1 MQNLRTLPQ
10 IDKILNH
17 KPFKDYNKGILARI
31 SRELLNSIRSN
42 LKDEEINEEKIY
54 AQINK
59 NYKAFEKKALKPLI
73 NATGIVMHTNLGRSV
88 IDEKSWQRA
97 KQIACSYSNLEYD
110 LESGSRGNRYDYTGY
125 LLSTLFGCED
135 ALVVNNNASA
145 VFLVLNTF
153 GKGGRCVLSRGEL
166 VEIGGGF
173 RVPEV
178 MKESGAIL
186 AEVGTTNKTRLSDY
200 ENALDEN
207 TKMLVKV
214 HRSNFDIVGF
224 KQDTSLEDIASLAK
238 ERGIISYYDLGGGAV
253 SHLACFNSEPAPQKL
268 VKTGVDLLS
277 FSGDKLFGS
286 VQAGII
292 LGRKDLIVKLR
303 SNQLLRML
311 RVDKVTLAI
320 LCQSTLA
327 YLKNE
332 SELIATPRLINR
344 DLDELEKLANTLLDN
359 LNEQSKSKV
368 KILHSQTFVGGG
380 SLPNRHIPT
389 IAIAL
394 SGDARILEKKFRSKN
409 IIGRIE
415 NESFLLDLRAVLDTD
430 IDALKS
436 ALAQILAQRQ
446 DLTCDK

>member
-153 GKGGRCVLSRGEL
+153 GKGGRCVISRGEL

-224 KQDTSLEDIASLAK
+224 KQDTSLEEVASLAK

-253 SHLACFNSEPAPQKL
+253 PNLACCDSEPVPQKL
-268 VKTGVDLLS
+268 IKTGVDLLS

-292 LGRKDLIVKLR
+292 LGKKELIAKLR
-303 SNQLLRML
+303 KNQLLRML
-311 RVDKVTLAI
+311 RSDKITLA
-320 LCQSTLA
+320 LLASTVLS
-327 YLKNE
+327 YLDKDYNSVPTVFLLSRST
-332 SELIATPRLINR
+332 SELKSVAKRINNSCKNIASIIDT
-344 DLDELEKLANTLLDN
+344 ATFGGGGTLPN
-359 LNEQSKSKV
+359 V
-368 KILHSQTFVGGG
+368 KIQSV
-380 SLPNRHIPT
+380 
-389 IAIAL
+389 AL
-394 SGDARILEKKFRSKN
+394 AFKAKKGQKIENLERDFRQKGV
-409 IIGRIE
+409 IGRIE
-415 NESFLLDLRAVLDTD
+415 NECFLLDLRSVLPSDE
-430 IDALKS
+430 S
-436 ALAQILAQRQ
+436 ALITAINSIFGGQ
-446 DLTCDK
+446 DE

>member
-110 LESGSRGNRYDYTGY
+110 LESGSRGNRYEYTGY

-153 GKGGRCVLSRGEL
+153 GKGGRCVISRGEL

-173 RVPEV
+173 RMPEV

-224 KQDTSLEDIASLAK
+224 KQDTSLEEVASLAK

-253 SHLACFNSEPAPQKL
+253 SHLACCDSEPVLQKL

-292 LGRKDLIVKLR
+292 LGKKELIAKLR
-303 SNQLLRML
+303 KNQLLRML
-311 RVDKVTLAI
+311 RSDKITLA
-320 LCQSTLA
+320 LLASTVLS
-327 YLKNE
+327 YLDKDYNSVPTVFLLSRST
-332 SELIATPRLINR
+332 SELKSVAKRINNSCKNIASIIDT
-344 DLDELEKLANTLLDN
+344 ATFGGGGTLPN
-359 LNEQSKSKV
+359 V
-368 KILHSQTFVGGG
+368 KIQSV
-380 SLPNRHIPT
+380 
-389 IAIAL
+389 AL
-394 SGDARILEKKFRSKN
+394 AFKAKKGQKIENLERDFRQKGV
-409 IIGRIE
+409 IGRIE
-415 NESFLLDLRAVLDTD
+415 NQCFLLDLRSVLPSDE
-430 IDALKS
+430 S
-436 ALAQILAQRQ
+436 ALITAINSIFGGQ
-446 DLTCDK
+446 DE

>member
-224 KQDTSLEDIASLAK
+224 KQDTSLEEVASLAK
-238 ERGIISYYDLGGGAV
+238 ERGIISYYDLGGGAA
-253 SHLACFNSEPAPQKL
+253 SSLACFNSEPAPQKL

-292 LGRKDLIVKLR
+292 LGKKELIAKLR
-303 SNQLLRML
+303 KNQLLRML
-311 RVDKVTLAI
+311 RSDKITLA
-320 LCQSTLA
+320 LLASTVLS
-327 YLKNE
+327 YLDKDYNSVPTVFLLSRST
-332 SELIATPRLINR
+332 SELKSVAKRINNSCKNIASIIDT
-344 DLDELEKLANTLLDN
+344 ATFGGGGTLPN
-359 LNEQSKSKV
+359 V
-368 KILHSQTFVGGG
+368 KIQSV
-380 SLPNRHIPT
+380 
-389 IAIAL
+389 AL
-394 SGDARILEKKFRSKN
+394 AFKAKKGQKIENLEREFRQKGV
-409 IIGRIE
+409 IGRIE
-415 NESFLLDLRAVLDTD
+415 NECFLLDLRSVLPSDE
-430 IDALKS
+430 S
-436 ALAQILAQRQ
+436 ALITAINSIFGGQ
-446 DLTCDK
+446 DE

>member
-153 GKGGRCVLSRGEL
+153 GKGGRCVISRGEL

-224 KQDTSLEDIASLAK
+224 KQDTSLEEVASLAK
-238 ERGIISYYDLGGGAV
+238 ERGIISYYDLGGGAA
-253 SHLACFNSEPAPQKL
+253 SSLACFNSEPAPQKL
-268 VKTGVDLLS
+268 IKTGVDLLS

-292 LGRKDLIVKLR
+292 LGKKELIAKLR
-303 SNQLLRML
+303 KNQLLRML
-311 RVDKVTLAI
+311 RSDKITLA
-320 LCQSTLA
+320 LLASTVLS
-327 YLKNE
+327 YLDKDYNSVPTVFLLSRST
-332 SELIATPRLINR
+332 SELKSVAKRINNSCKNIASIIDT
-344 DLDELEKLANTLLDN
+344 ATFGGGGTLPN
-359 LNEQSKSKV
+359 V
-368 KILHSQTFVGGG
+368 KIQSV
-380 SLPNRHIPT
+380 
-389 IAIAL
+389 AL
-394 SGDARILEKKFRSKN
+394 AFRAKKGQKIENLERDFRQKGV
-409 IIGRIE
+409 IGRIE
-415 NESFLLDLRAVLDTD
+415 NQCFLLDLRSVLPSDE
-430 IDALKS
+430 S
-436 ALAQILAQRQ
+436 ALITAINSIFGGQ
-446 DLTCDK
+446 DE

>member
-224 KQDTSLEDIASLAK
+224 KQDTSLEEVASLAK
-238 ERGIISYYDLGGGAV
+238 ERGIISYYDLGGGAA
-253 SHLACFNSEPAPQKL
+253 SSLACFNSEPAPQKL
-268 VKTGVDLLS
+268 IKTGVDLLS

-292 LGRKDLIVKLR
+292 LGKKELIAKLR
-303 SNQLLRML
+303 KNQLLRML
-311 RVDKVTLAI
+311 RSDKITLA
-320 LCQSTLA
+320 LLASTVLS
-327 YLKNE
+327 YLDKDYNSVPTVFLLSRST
-332 SELIATPRLINR
+332 SELKSVAKRINNSCKNIASIIDT
-344 DLDELEKLANTLLDN
+344 ATFGGGGTLPN
-359 LNEQSKSKV
+359 V
-368 KILHSQTFVGGG
+368 KIQSV
-380 SLPNRHIPT
+380 
-389 IAIAL
+389 AL
-394 SGDARILEKKFRSKN
+394 AFKAKKGQKIENLERDFRQKGV
-409 IIGRIE
+409 IGRIE
-415 NESFLLDLRAVLDTD
+415 NECFLLDLRSVLPSDE
-430 IDALKS
+430 S
-436 ALAQILAQRQ
+436 ALITAINSIFGGQ
-446 DLTCDK
+446 DE

>member
-153 GKGGRCVLSRGEL
+153 GKGGRCVISRGEL

-173 RVPEV
+173 RMPEV

-224 KQDTSLEDIASLAK
+224 KQDTSLEEVASLAK
-238 ERGIISYYDLGGGAV
+238 ERGIISYYDLGGGAA
-253 SHLACFNSEPAPQKL
+253 SSLACFNSEPVPQKL
-268 VKTGVDLLS
+268 IKTGVDLLS

-292 LGRKDLIVKLR
+292 LGKKELIAKLR
-303 SNQLLRML
+303 KNQLLRML
-311 RVDKVTLAI
+311 RSDKITLA
-320 LCQSTLA
+320 LLASTVLS
-327 YLKNE
+327 YLDKDYNSVPTVFLLSRST
-332 SELIATPRLINR
+332 SELKSVAKRINNSCKNIASIIDT
-344 DLDELEKLANTLLDN
+344 ATFGGGGTLPN
-359 LNEQSKSKV
+359 V
-368 KILHSQTFVGGG
+368 KIQSV
-380 SLPNRHIPT
+380 
-389 IAIAL
+389 AL
-394 SGDARILEKKFRSKN
+394 AFKAKKGQKIENLERDFRQKGV
-409 IIGRIE
+409 IGRIE
-415 NESFLLDLRAVLDTD
+415 NQCFLLDLRSVLPSDE
-430 IDALKS
+430 S
-436 ALAQILAQRQ
+436 ALITAINSIFGGQ
-446 DLTCDK
+446 DE

>member
-10 IDKILNH
+10 INKILNH

-110 LESGSRGNRYDYTGY
+110 LESGSRGNRYEFAGY

-153 GKGGRCVLSRGEL
+153 GKGGRCVISRGEL

-173 RVPEV
+173 RMPEV

-224 KQDTSLEDIASLAK
+224 KQDTSLEEVASLAK

-253 SHLACFNSEPAPQKL
+253 SHLACFNSEPVPQKL
-268 VKTGVDLLS
+268 IKTGVDLLS

-292 LGRKDLIVKLR
+292 LGKKELIAKLR
-303 SNQLLRML
+303 KNQLLRML
-311 RVDKVTLAI
+311 RSDKITLA
-320 LCQSTLA
+320 LLASTVLS
-327 YLKNE
+327 YLDKDYNSVPTIFLLSRST
-332 SELIATPRLINR
+332 SELKSVAKRINNSCKNIASIIDT
-344 DLDELEKLANTLLDN
+344 ATFGGGGTLPN
-359 LNEQSKSKV
+359 V
-368 KILHSQTFVGGG
+368 KIQSV
-380 SLPNRHIPT
+380 
-389 IAIAL
+389 AL
-394 SGDARILEKKFRSKN
+394 AFKAKKGQKIENLERDFRQKGV
-409 IIGRIE
+409 IGRIE
-415 NESFLLDLRAVLDTD
+415 NQCFLLDLRSVLPSDE
-430 IDALKS
+430 S
-436 ALAQILAQRQ
+436 ALITAINSIFGGQ
-446 DLTCDK
+446 DE

>member
-42 LKDEEINEEKIY
+42 LKDEETNEEKIY

-73 NATGIVMHTNLGRSV
+73 NATGIVIHTNLGRSV

-153 GKGGRCVLSRGEL
+153 GKGGRCVISRGEL

-224 KQDTSLEDIASLAK
+224 KQDTSLEEVASLAK
-238 ERGIISYYDLGGGAV
+238 ERGIISYYDLGGGAA
-253 SHLACFNSEPAPQKL
+253 SSLACFNSEPAPQKL
-268 VKTGVDLLS
+268 IKTGVDLLS

-292 LGRKDLIVKLR
+292 LGKKELIAKLR
-303 SNQLLRML
+303 KNQLLRML
-311 RVDKVTLAI
+311 RSDKITLA
-320 LCQSTLA
+320 LLASTVLS
-327 YLKNE
+327 YLDKDYNSVPTVFLLSRSTGELKSVAKRINNSCKN
-332 SELIATPRLINR
+332 IASIIDT
-344 DLDELEKLANTLLDN
+344 ATFGGGGTLPN
-359 LNEQSKSKV
+359 V
-368 KILHSQTFVGGG
+368 KIQSV
-380 SLPNRHIPT
+380 
-389 IAIAL
+389 AL
-394 SGDARILEKKFRSKN
+394 AFKAQKGQKIENLERDFRQKGV
-409 IIGRIE
+409 IGRIE
-415 NESFLLDLRAVLDTD
+415 NQCFLLDLRSVLPSDE
-430 IDALKS
+430 S
-436 ALAQILAQRQ
+436 ALITAINSIFGGQ
-446 DLTCDK
+446 DE

>member
-10 IDKILNH
+10 INKILNH

-42 LKDEEINEEKIY
+42 SKDEEINEEKIY

-224 KQDTSLEDIASLAK
+224 KQDTSLEEIAKLAK

-253 SHLACFNSEPAPQKL
+253 SHLACCDSEPVIQKL

-292 LGRKDLIVKLR
+292 LGKKELIAKLR
-303 SNQLLRML
+303 KNQLLRML
-311 RVDKVTLAI
+311 RSDKITLA
-320 LCQSTLA
+320 LLASTVLS
-327 YLKNE
+327 YLDKDYNSVPTIFLLSRST
-332 SELIATPRLINR
+332 SELKSVAKRINNSCKNIASIIDT
-344 DLDELEKLANTLLDN
+344 ATFGGGGTLPN
-359 LNEQSKSKV
+359 V
-368 KILHSQTFVGGG
+368 KIQS
-380 SLPNRHIPT
+380 
-389 IAIAL
+389 IAL
-394 SGDARILEKKFRSKN
+394 AFKAKKGQKIENLEREFRQKGV
-409 IIGRIE
+409 IGRIE
-415 NESFLLDLRAVLDTD
+415 NQCFLLDLRSVLPSDE
-430 IDALKS
+430 S
-436 ALAQILAQRQ
+436 ALITAINSIFGGQ
-446 DLTCDK
+446 DE

>member
-153 GKGGRCVLSRGEL
+153 GKGGRCVISRGEL

-224 KQDTSLEDIASLAK
+224 KQDTSLEEVASLAK
-238 ERGIISYYDLGGGAV
+238 ERGIISYYDLGGGAA
-253 SHLACFNSEPAPQKL
+253 SSLACFNSEPTPQKL
-268 VKTGVDLLS
+268 IKTGVDLLS

-292 LGRKDLIVKLR
+292 LGKKELIAKLR
-303 SNQLLRML
+303 KNQLLRML
-311 RVDKVTLAI
+311 RSDKITLA
-320 LCQSTLA
+320 LLASTVLS
-327 YLKNE
+327 YLDKDYNSVPTVFLLSRST
-332 SELIATPRLINR
+332 SELKSVAKRINNSCKNIASIIDT
-344 DLDELEKLANTLLDN
+344 ATFGGGGTLPN
-359 LNEQSKSKV
+359 V
-368 KILHSQTFVGGG
+368 KIQSV
-380 SLPNRHIPT
+380 
-389 IAIAL
+389 AL
-394 SGDARILEKKFRSKN
+394 AFRAQKGQKIENLERDFRQKGV
-409 IIGRIE
+409 IGRIE
-415 NESFLLDLRAVLDTD
+415 NECFLLDLRSVLPSDE
-430 IDALKS
+430 S
-436 ALAQILAQRQ
+436 ALITAINSIFGGQ
-446 DLTCDK
+446 DE

>member
-224 KQDTSLEDIASLAK
+224 KQDTSLEEVASLAK

-253 SHLACFNSEPAPQKL
+253 PNLACCDSEPVIQKL
-268 VKTGVDLLS
+268 VKTGVNLLS

-292 LGRKDLIVKLR
+292 LGKKELIAKLR
-303 SNQLLRML
+303 KNQLLRML
-311 RVDKVTLAI
+311 RSDKITLA
-320 LCQSTLA
+320 LLASTALS
-327 YLKNE
+327 YLDKDYNSVPTIFLLSRST
-332 SELIATPRLINR
+332 SELKSVAKRINNSCKNIASIIDT
-344 DLDELEKLANTLLDN
+344 ATFGGGGTLPN
-359 LNEQSKSKV
+359 V
-368 KILHSQTFVGGG
+368 KIQSV
-380 SLPNRHIPT
+380 
-389 IAIAL
+389 AL
-394 SGDARILEKKFRSKN
+394 AFRAKKGQKIENLERDFRQKGV
-409 IIGRIE
+409 IGRIE
-415 NESFLLDLRAVLDTD
+415 NQCFLLDLRSVLPSDE
-430 IDALKS
+430 S
-436 ALAQILAQRQ
+436 ALITAINSIFGGQ
-446 DLTCDK
+446 DE

>member
-1 MQNLRTLPQ
+1 MQDLRTLPQ

-42 LKDEEINEEKIY
+42 SKYEEINEEKIY

-224 KQDTSLEDIASLAK
+224 KQDTSLEEVASLAK
-238 ERGIISYYDLGGGAV
+238 ERGIISYYDLGGGAA
-253 SHLACFNSEPAPQKL
+253 SSLACFNSEPVPQKL
-268 VKTGVDLLS
+268 IKTGVDLLS

-292 LGRKDLIVKLR
+292 LGKKELIAKLR
-303 SNQLLRML
+303 KNQLLRML
-311 RVDKVTLAI
+311 RSDKITLA
-320 LCQSTLA
+320 LLASTVLS
-327 YLKNE
+327 YLDKDYNSVPTVFLLSRSTGELKSVAKRINNSCKN
-332 SELIATPRLINR
+332 IASIIDT
-344 DLDELEKLANTLLDN
+344 ATFGGGGTLPN
-359 LNEQSKSKV
+359 V
-368 KILHSQTFVGGG
+368 KIQSV
-380 SLPNRHIPT
+380 
-389 IAIAL
+389 AL
-394 SGDARILEKKFRSKN
+394 AFKAKKGQKIENLERDFRQKGV
-409 IIGRIE
+409 IGRIE
-415 NESFLLDLRAVLDTD
+415 NQCFLLDLRSVLPSDE
-430 IDALKS
+430 S
-436 ALAQILAQRQ
+436 ALVAAINSIFGGQ
-446 DLTCDK
+446 DE

>member
-73 NATGIVMHTNLGRSV
+73 NATGIVIHTNLGRSV

-110 LESGSRGNRYDYTGY
+110 LESGSRGNRYEYTGY

-224 KQDTSLEDIASLAK
+224 KQDTSLEEVASLAK
-238 ERGIISYYDLGGGAV
+238 ERGIISYYDLGGGAA
-253 SHLACFNSEPAPQKL
+253 SSLACFNSEPAPQKL
-268 VKTGVDLLS
+268 IKTGVDLLS

-292 LGRKDLIVKLR
+292 LGKKELIAKLR
-303 SNQLLRML
+303 KNQLLRML
-311 RVDKVTLAI
+311 RSDKITLA
-320 LCQSTLA
+320 LLASTALS
-327 YLKNE
+327 YLDKDYNSVPTIFLLSRST
-332 SELIATPRLINR
+332 SELKSVAKRINNSCKNIASIIDT
-344 DLDELEKLANTLLDN
+344 ATFGGGGTLPN
-359 LNEQSKSKV
+359 V
-368 KILHSQTFVGGG
+368 KIQSV
-380 SLPNRHIPT
+380 
-389 IAIAL
+389 AL
-394 SGDARILEKKFRSKN
+394 AFRAKKGQKIENLEREFRQKGV
-409 IIGRIE
+409 IGRIE
-415 NESFLLDLRAVLDTD
+415 NECFLLDLRSVLPSDE
-430 IDALKS
+430 S
-436 ALAQILAQRQ
+436 ALITAINSIFGGQ
-446 DLTCDK
+446 DE

>member
-31 SRELLNSIRSN
+31 SRELLNSIRSQ
-42 LKDEEINEEKIY
+42 DEEINEEKIY

-110 LESGSRGNRYDYTGY
+110 LESGSRGNRYEFAGY

-153 GKGGRCVLSRGEL
+153 GKGGRCVISRGEL

-224 KQDTSLEDIASLAK
+224 KQDTSLEEVASLAK

-253 SHLACFNSEPAPQKL
+253 SHLACCDSEPVPQKL
-268 VKTGVDLLS
+268 IKTGVDLLS

-292 LGRKDLIVKLR
+292 LGKKELIAKLR
-303 SNQLLRML
+303 KNQLLRML
-311 RVDKVTLAI
+311 RSDKITLA
-320 LCQSTLA
+320 LLASTVLS
-327 YLKNE
+327 YLDKDYNSVPTVFLLSRST
-332 SELIATPRLINR
+332 SELKSVAKRINNSCKNIASIIDT
-344 DLDELEKLANTLLDN
+344 ATFGGGGTLPN
-359 LNEQSKSKV
+359 V
-368 KILHSQTFVGGG
+368 KIQSV
-380 SLPNRHIPT
+380 
-389 IAIAL
+389 AL
-394 SGDARILEKKFRSKN
+394 AFRAKKGQKIENLERDFRQKGV
-409 IIGRIE
+409 IGRIE
-415 NESFLLDLRAVLDTD
+415 NQCFLLDLRSVLPSDE
-430 IDALKS
+430 S
-436 ALAQILAQRQ
+436 ALITAINSIFGGQ
-446 DLTCDK
+446 DE

>member
-42 LKDEEINEEKIY
+42 SKDEEINEEKIY

-153 GKGGRCVLSRGEL
+153 GKGGRCVISRGEL

-224 KQDTSLEDIASLAK
+224 KQDTSLEEIAKLAK
-238 ERGIISYYDLGGGAV
+238 ERGIISYYDLGGGAA
-253 SHLACFNSEPAPQKL
+253 SSLACFNSEPVPQKL

-292 LGRKDLIVKLR
+292 LGKKELIAKLR
-303 SNQLLRML
+303 KNQLLRML
-311 RVDKVTLAI
+311 RSDKITLA
-320 LCQSTLA
+320 LLASTVLS
-327 YLKNE
+327 YLDKDYNSVPTVFLLSRST
-332 SELIATPRLINR
+332 SELKSVAKRINNSCKNIASIIDT
-344 DLDELEKLANTLLDN
+344 ATFGGGGTLPN
-359 LNEQSKSKV
+359 V
-368 KILHSQTFVGGG
+368 KIQSV
-380 SLPNRHIPT
+380 
-389 IAIAL
+389 AL
-394 SGDARILEKKFRSKN
+394 AFKAKKGQKIENLERDFRQKGV
-409 IIGRIE
+409 IGRIE
-415 NESFLLDLRAVLDTD
+415 NQCFLLDLRSVLPSDE
-430 IDALKS
+430 S
-436 ALAQILAQRQ
+436 ALITAINSIFGGQ
-446 DLTCDK
+446 DE

>member
-153 GKGGRCVLSRGEL
+153 GKGGRCVISRGEL

-224 KQDTSLEDIASLAK
+224 KQDTSLEEVASLAK
-238 ERGIISYYDLGGGAV
+238 ERGIISYYDLGGGAA
-253 SHLACFNSEPAPQKL
+253 SSLACFNSEPVPQKL
-268 VKTGVDLLS
+268 IKTGVDLLS

-292 LGRKDLIVKLR
+292 LGKKELIAKLR
-303 SNQLLRML
+303 KNQLLRML
-311 RVDKVTLAI
+311 RSDKITLA
-320 LCQSTLA
+320 LLASTVLS
-327 YLKNE
+327 YLDKDYNSVPTVFLLSRST
-332 SELIATPRLINR
+332 SELKSVAKRINNSCKNIASIIDT
-344 DLDELEKLANTLLDN
+344 ATFGGGGTLPN
-359 LNEQSKSKV
+359 V
-368 KILHSQTFVGGG
+368 KIQSV
-380 SLPNRHIPT
+380 
-389 IAIAL
+389 AL
-394 SGDARILEKKFRSKN
+394 AFKAKKGQKIENLERDFRQKGV
-409 IIGRIE
+409 IGRIE
-415 NESFLLDLRAVLDTD
+415 NQCFLLDLRSVLPSDE
-430 IDALKS
+430 S
-436 ALAQILAQRQ
+436 ALITAINSIFGGQ
-446 DLTCDK
+446 DE

>member
-224 KQDTSLEDIASLAK
+224 KQDTSLEEVASLAK
-238 ERGIISYYDLGGGAV
+238 ERGIISYYDLGGGAA
-253 SHLACFNSEPAPQKL
+253 SSLACFNSEPAPQKL
-268 VKTGVDLLS
+268 IKTGVDLLS

-292 LGRKDLIVKLR
+292 LGKKELIAKLR
-303 SNQLLRML
+303 KNQLLRML
-311 RVDKVTLAI
+311 RSDKITLA
-320 LCQSTLA
+320 LLASTALS
-327 YLKNE
+327 YLDKDYNSVPTVFLLSRST
-332 SELIATPRLINR
+332 SELKSVAKRINNSCKNIASIIDT
-344 DLDELEKLANTLLDN
+344 ATFGGGGTLPN
-359 LNEQSKSKV
+359 V
-368 KILHSQTFVGGG
+368 KIQSV
-380 SLPNRHIPT
+380 
-389 IAIAL
+389 AL
-394 SGDARILEKKFRSKN
+394 AFKAKKGQKIENLERDFRQKGV
-409 IIGRIE
+409 IGRIE
-415 NESFLLDLRAVLDTD
+415 NQCFLLDLRSVLPSDE
-430 IDALKS
+430 S
-436 ALAQILAQRQ
+436 ALITAINSIFGGQ
-446 DLTCDK
+446 DE

>member
-10 IDKILNH
+10 INKILNH

-31 SRELLNSIRSN
+31 SRELLNSIRSQ
-42 LKDEEINEEKIY
+42 DEEINEEKIY

-153 GKGGRCVLSRGEL
+153 GKGGRCVISRGEL

-224 KQDTSLEDIASLAK
+224 KQDTSLEEVASLAK

-253 SHLACFNSEPAPQKL
+253 PNLACCDSEPAPQKL

-292 LGRKDLIVKLR
+292 LGKKELIAKLR
-303 SNQLLRML
+303 KNQLLRML
-311 RVDKVTLAI
+311 RSDKITLA
-320 LCQSTLA
+320 LLASTVLS
-327 YLKNE
+327 YLDKDYNSVPTVFLLSRST
-332 SELIATPRLINR
+332 SELKSVAKRINNSCKNIASIIDT
-344 DLDELEKLANTLLDN
+344 ATFGGGGTLPN
-359 LNEQSKSKV
+359 V
-368 KILHSQTFVGGG
+368 KIQSV
-380 SLPNRHIPT
+380 
-389 IAIAL
+389 AL
-394 SGDARILEKKFRSKN
+394 AFKAKKGQKIENLERDFRQKGV
-409 IIGRIE
+409 IGRIE
-415 NESFLLDLRAVLDTD
+415 NQCFLLDLRSVLPSDE
-430 IDALKS
+430 S
-436 ALAQILAQRQ
+436 ALITAINSIFGGQ
-446 DLTCDK
+446 DE

>member
-110 LESGSRGNRYDYTGY
+110 LESGSRGNRYEYTGY

-153 GKGGRCVLSRGEL
+153 GKGGRCVISRGEL

-173 RVPEV
+173 RMPEV

-224 KQDTSLEDIASLAK
+224 KQDTSLEEVASLAK

-253 SHLACFNSEPAPQKL
+253 SHLACFNSEPVPQKL
-268 VKTGVDLLS
+268 IKTGVDLLS

-292 LGRKDLIVKLR
+292 LGKKELIAKLR
-303 SNQLLRML
+303 KNQLLRML
-311 RVDKVTLAI
+311 RSDKITLA
-320 LCQSTLA
+320 LLASTVLL
-327 YLKNE
+327 YLDKDYNSVPTVFLLSRST
-332 SELIATPRLINR
+332 SELKSVAKRINNSCKNIASIIDT
-344 DLDELEKLANTLLDN
+344 ATFGGGGTLPN
-359 LNEQSKSKV
+359 V
-368 KILHSQTFVGGG
+368 KIQSV
-380 SLPNRHIPT
+380 
-389 IAIAL
+389 AL
-394 SGDARILEKKFRSKN
+394 AFRAQKGQKIENLERDFRQKGV
-409 IIGRIE
+409 IGRIE
-415 NESFLLDLRAVLDTD
+415 NQCFFFFFRSVLPSDE
-430 IDALKS
+430 S
-436 ALAQILAQRQ
+436 ALITAIKSIFGGQ
-446 DLTCDK
+446 DE

>member
-10 IDKILNH
+10 INKILNH

-224 KQDTSLEDIASLAK
+224 KQDTSLEEVASLAK

-253 SHLACFNSEPAPQKL
+253 PNLACCNSEPAPQKL
-268 VKTGVDLLS
+268 IKTGVDLLS

-292 LGRKDLIVKLR
+292 LGKKELIAKLR
-303 SNQLLRML
+303 KNQLLRML
-311 RVDKVTLAI
+311 RSDKITLA
-320 LCQSTLA
+320 LLASTVLS
-327 YLKNE
+327 YLDKDYNSVPTVFLLSRST
-332 SELIATPRLINR
+332 SELKSVAKRINNSCKNIASIIDT
-344 DLDELEKLANTLLDN
+344 ATFGGGGTLPN
-359 LNEQSKSKV
+359 V
-368 KILHSQTFVGGG
+368 KIQSV
-380 SLPNRHIPT
+380 
-389 IAIAL
+389 AL
-394 SGDARILEKKFRSKN
+394 AFRAKKGQKIENLERDFRQKGV
-409 IIGRIE
+409 IGRIE
-415 NESFLLDLRAVLDTD
+415 NQCFLLDLRSVLPSDE
-430 IDALKS
+430 S
-436 ALAQILAQRQ
+436 ALITAINSIFGGQ
-446 DLTCDK
+446 DE

>member
-224 KQDTSLEDIASLAK
+224 KQDTSLEEVASLAK

-253 SHLACFNSEPAPQKL
+253 SHLACCDSEPVPQKL

-292 LGRKDLIVKLR
+292 LGKKELIAKLR
-303 SNQLLRML
+303 KNQLLRML
-311 RVDKVTLAI
+311 RSDKITLA
-320 LCQSTLA
+320 LLASTVLS
-327 YLKNE
+327 YLDKDYNSVPTVFLLSRST
-332 SELIATPRLINR
+332 SELKSVAKRINNSCKNIASIIDT
-344 DLDELEKLANTLLDN
+344 ATFGGGGTLPN
-359 LNEQSKSKV
+359 V
-368 KILHSQTFVGGG
+368 KIQSV
-380 SLPNRHIPT
+380 
-389 IAIAL
+389 AL
-394 SGDARILEKKFRSKN
+394 AFKAKKGQKIENLERDFRQKGV
-409 IIGRIE
+409 IGRIE
-415 NESFLLDLRAVLDTD
+415 NECFLLDLRSVLPSDE
-430 IDALKS
+430 S
-436 ALAQILAQRQ
+436 ALITAINSIFGGQ
-446 DLTCDK
+446 DE

>member
-10 IDKILNH
+10 INKILNH

-31 SRELLNSIRSN
+31 SRELLNSIRSQ
-42 LKDEEINEEKIY
+42 DEEINEEKIY

-110 LESGSRGNRYDYTGY
+110 LESGSRGNRYEFAGY

-153 GKGGRCVLSRGEL
+153 GKGGRCVISRGEL

-173 RVPEV
+173 RMPEV

-224 KQDTSLEDIASLAK
+224 KQDTSLEEVASLAK

-253 SHLACFNSEPAPQKL
+253 SHLACCDSEPVPQKL
-268 VKTGVDLLS
+268 IKTGVDLLS

-286 VQAGII
+286 AQAGII
-292 LGRKDLIVKLR
+292 LGKKELIAKLR
-303 SNQLLRML
+303 KNQLLRML
-311 RVDKVTLAI
+311 RSDKITLA
-320 LCQSTLA
+320 LLASTALS
-327 YLKNE
+327 YLDKDYNSVPTIFLLSRST
-332 SELIATPRLINR
+332 SELKSVAKRINNSCKNIASIIDT
-344 DLDELEKLANTLLDN
+344 ATFGGGGTLPN
-359 LNEQSKSKV
+359 V
-368 KILHSQTFVGGG
+368 KIQSV
-380 SLPNRHIPT
+380 
-389 IAIAL
+389 AL
-394 SGDARILEKKFRSKN
+394 AFRAKKGQKIENLERDFRQKGV
-409 IIGRIE
+409 IGRIE
-415 NESFLLDLRAVLDTD
+415 NQCFLLDLRSVLPSDE
-430 IDALKS
+430 S
-436 ALAQILAQRQ
+436 ALITAINSIFGGQ
-446 DLTCDK
+446 DE

>member
-224 KQDTSLEDIASLAK
+224 KQDTSLEEVASLAK

-268 VKTGVDLLS
+268 IKTGVDLLS

-292 LGRKDLIVKLR
+292 LGKKELIVKLR
-303 SNQLLRML
+303 KNQLLRML
-311 RVDKVTLAI
+311 RSDKITLA
-320 LCQSTLA
+320 LLASTVLS
-327 YLKNE
+327 YLDKDYNSVPTVFLLSRST
-332 SELIATPRLINR
+332 SELKSVAKRINNSCKNIASIIDT
-344 DLDELEKLANTLLDN
+344 ATFGGGGTLPN
-359 LNEQSKSKV
+359 V
-368 KILHSQTFVGGG
+368 KIQSV
-380 SLPNRHIPT
+380 
-389 IAIAL
+389 AL
-394 SGDARILEKKFRSKN
+394 AFKAKKGQKIENLERDFRQKGV
-409 IIGRIE
+409 IGRIE
-415 NESFLLDLRAVLDTD
+415 NQCFLLDLRSVLPSDE
-430 IDALKS
+430 S
-436 ALAQILAQRQ
+436 ALITAINSIFGGQ
-446 DLTCDK
+446 DE

>member
-31 SRELLNSIRSN
+31 SRELLNSIRSQ
-42 LKDEEINEEKIY
+42 DEEINEEKIY

-224 KQDTSLEDIASLAK
+224 KQDTSLEEVASLAK

-253 SHLACFNSEPAPQKL
+253 SHLACFNSEPVPQKL
-268 VKTGVDLLS
+268 IKTGVDLLS

-292 LGRKDLIVKLR
+292 LGKKELIAKLR
-303 SNQLLRML
+303 KNQLLRML
-311 RVDKVTLAI
+311 RSDKITLA
-320 LCQSTLA
+320 LLASTALS
-327 YLKNE
+327 YLDKDYNSVPTIFLLSRST
-332 SELIATPRLINR
+332 SELKSVAKRINNSCKNIASIIDT
-344 DLDELEKLANTLLDN
+344 ATFGGGGTLPN
-359 LNEQSKSKV
+359 V
-368 KILHSQTFVGGG
+368 KIQSV
-380 SLPNRHIPT
+380 
-389 IAIAL
+389 AL
-394 SGDARILEKKFRSKN
+394 AFKAKKGQKIENLERDFRQKGV
-409 IIGRIE
+409 IGRIE
-415 NESFLLDLRAVLDTD
+415 NQCFLLDLRSVLPSDE
-430 IDALKS
+430 S
-436 ALAQILAQRQ
+436 ALITAINSIFGGQ
-446 DLTCDK
+446 DE

>member
-17 KPFKDYNKGILARI
+17 KSFKDYNKGILARI

-88 IDEKSWQRA
+88 IDEKSWQRV

-110 LESGSRGNRYDYTGY
+110 LESGSCGNRYDYTGY

-224 KQDTSLEDIASLAK
+224 KQDTSLEEVASLAK
-238 ERGIISYYDLGGGAV
+238 ERGIISYYDLGGGAA
-253 SHLACFNSEPAPQKL
+253 SSLACFNSEPVPQKL
-268 VKTGVDLLS
+268 IKTGVDLLS

-292 LGRKDLIVKLR
+292 LGKKELIAKLR
-303 SNQLLRML
+303 KNQLLRML
-311 RVDKVTLAI
+311 RSDKITLA
-320 LCQSTLA
+320 LLASTVLS
-327 YLKNE
+327 YLDKDYNSVPTVFLLSRST
-332 SELIATPRLINR
+332 SELKSVAKRINNSCKNIASIIDT
-344 DLDELEKLANTLLDN
+344 ATFGGGGTLPN
-359 LNEQSKSKV
+359 V
-368 KILHSQTFVGGG
+368 KIQSV
-380 SLPNRHIPT
+380 
-389 IAIAL
+389 AL
-394 SGDARILEKKFRSKN
+394 AFRAKKGQKIENLERDFRQKGV
-409 IIGRIE
+409 IGRIE
-415 NESFLLDLRAVLDTD
+415 NQCFLLDLRSVLPSDE
-430 IDALKS
+430 S
-436 ALAQILAQRQ
+436 ALITAINSIFGGQ
-446 DLTCDK
+446 DE

>member
-110 LESGSRGNRYDYTGY
+110 LESGSRGNRYEYTGY

-153 GKGGRCVLSRGEL
+153 GKGGRCVISRGEL

-173 RVPEV
+173 RMPEV

-224 KQDTSLEDIASLAK
+224 KQDTSLEEVASLAK

-253 SHLACFNSEPAPQKL
+253 SHLACCDSEPAIQKL
-268 VKTGVDLLS
+268 IKTGVDLLS

-292 LGRKDLIVKLR
+292 LGKKELIAKLR
-303 SNQLLRML
+303 KNQLLRML
-311 RVDKVTLAI
+311 RSDKITLA
-320 LCQSTLA
+320 LLASTVLS
-327 YLKNE
+327 YLDKDYNSVPTVFLLSRST
-332 SELIATPRLINR
+332 SELKSVAKRINNSCKNIASIIDT
-344 DLDELEKLANTLLDN
+344 ATFGGGGTLPN
-359 LNEQSKSKV
+359 V
-368 KILHSQTFVGGG
+368 KIQSV
-380 SLPNRHIPT
+380 
-389 IAIAL
+389 AL
-394 SGDARILEKKFRSKN
+394 AFRAKKGQKIENLERDFRQKGV
-409 IIGRIE
+409 IGRIE
-415 NESFLLDLRAVLDTD
+415 NQCFLLDLRSVLPSDE
-430 IDALKS
+430 S
-436 ALAQILAQRQ
+436 ALITAINSIFGGQ
-446 DLTCDK
+446 DE

>member
-224 KQDTSLEDIASLAK
+224 KQDTSLEEVASLAK
-238 ERGIISYYDLGGGAV
+238 ERGIISYYDLGGGAA
-253 SHLACFNSEPAPQKL
+253 SSLACFNSEPVPQKL
-268 VKTGVDLLS
+268 IKTGVDLLS

-292 LGRKDLIVKLR
+292 LGKKELIAKLR
-303 SNQLLRML
+303 KNQLLRML
-311 RVDKVTLAI
+311 RSDKITLA
-320 LCQSTLA
+320 LLASTVLS
-327 YLKNE
+327 YLDKDYNSVPTVFLLSRST
-332 SELIATPRLINR
+332 SELKSVAKHINNSCKNIASIIDT
-344 DLDELEKLANTLLDN
+344 ATFGGGGTLPN
-359 LNEQSKSKV
+359 V
-368 KILHSQTFVGGG
+368 KIQSV
-380 SLPNRHIPT
+380 
-389 IAIAL
+389 AL
-394 SGDARILEKKFRSKN
+394 AFKAKKGQKIENLERDFRQKGV
-409 IIGRIE
+409 IGRIE
-415 NESFLLDLRAVLDTD
+415 NECFLLDLRSVLPSDE
-430 IDALKS
+430 S
-436 ALAQILAQRQ
+436 ALITAINSIFGGQ
-446 DLTCDK
+446 DE

>member
-10 IDKILNH
+10 INKILNH

-110 LESGSRGNRYDYTGY
+110 LESGSRGNRYEFAGY

-224 KQDTSLEDIASLAK
+224 KQDTSLEEVASLAK

-253 SHLACFNSEPAPQKL
+253 SHLACFNSEPVPQKL
-268 VKTGVDLLS
+268 IKTGVDLLS

-292 LGRKDLIVKLR
+292 LGKKELIAKLR
-303 SNQLLRML
+303 KNQLLRML
-311 RVDKVTLAI
+311 RSDKITLA
-320 LCQSTLA
+320 LLASTALS
-327 YLKNE
+327 YLDKDYNSVPTIFLLSRST
-332 SELIATPRLINR
+332 SELKSVAKRINNSCKNIASIIDT
-344 DLDELEKLANTLLDN
+344 ATFGGGGTLPN
-359 LNEQSKSKV
+359 V
-368 KILHSQTFVGGG
+368 KIKSV
-380 SLPNRHIPT
+380 
-389 IAIAL
+389 AL
-394 SGDARILEKKFRSKN
+394 SFKAKKGQKIENLERDFRQKGV
-409 IIGRIE
+409 IGRIE
-415 NESFLLDLRAVLDTD
+415 NQCFLLDLRSVLPSDE
-430 IDALKS
+430 S
-436 ALAQILAQRQ
+436 ALITAINSIFGGQ
-446 DLTCDK
+446 DE

>member
-10 IDKILNH
+10 INKILNH

-42 LKDEEINEEKIY
+42 SKDEEINEEKIY

-224 KQDTSLEDIASLAK
+224 KQDTSLEEVASLAK

-253 SHLACFNSEPAPQKL
+253 SHLACCDSEPVPQKL
-268 VKTGVDLLS
+268 IKTGVDLLS

-292 LGRKDLIVKLR
+292 LGKKELIAKLR
-303 SNQLLRML
+303 KNQLLRML
-311 RVDKVTLAI
+311 RSDKITLA
-320 LCQSTLA
+320 LLASTALS
-327 YLKNE
+327 YLDKDYNSVPTIFLLSRST
-332 SELIATPRLINR
+332 SELKSVAKRINNSCKNIASIIDT
-344 DLDELEKLANTLLDN
+344 ATFGGGGTLPN
-359 LNEQSKSKV
+359 V
-368 KILHSQTFVGGG
+368 KIQSV
-380 SLPNRHIPT
+380 
-389 IAIAL
+389 AL
-394 SGDARILEKKFRSKN
+394 AFRAKKGQKIENLERDFRQKGV
-409 IIGRIE
+409 IGRIE
-415 NESFLLDLRAVLDTD
+415 NQCFLLDLRSVLPSDE
-430 IDALKS
+430 S
-436 ALAQILAQRQ
+436 ALITAINSIFGGQ
-446 DLTCDK
+446 DE

>member
-1 MQNLRTLPQ
+1 MQNLRALPQ
-10 IDKILNH
+10 INKILNH

-224 KQDTSLEDIASLAK
+224 KQDTSLEEVASLAK

-253 SHLACFNSEPAPQKL
+253 SHLACFNSEPVPQKL
-268 VKTGVDLLS
+268 IKTGVDLLS

-292 LGRKDLIVKLR
+292 LGKKELIAKLR
-303 SNQLLRML
+303 KNQLLRML
-311 RVDKVTLAI
+311 RSDKITLA
-320 LCQSTLA
+320 LLASTALS
-327 YLKNE
+327 YLDKDYNSVPTIFLLSRST
-332 SELIATPRLINR
+332 SELKSVAKRINNSCKNIASIIDT
-344 DLDELEKLANTLLDN
+344 ATFGGGGTLPN
-359 LNEQSKSKV
+359 V
-368 KILHSQTFVGGG
+368 KIQSV
-380 SLPNRHIPT
+380 
-389 IAIAL
+389 AL
-394 SGDARILEKKFRSKN
+394 AFKAKKGQKIENLERDFRQKGV
-409 IIGRIE
+409 IGRIE
-415 NESFLLDLRAVLDTD
+415 NQCFLLDLRSVLPSDE
-430 IDALKS
+430 S
-436 ALAQILAQRQ
+436 ALITAINSIFGGQ
-446 DLTCDK
+446 DE

>member
-17 KPFKDYNKGILARI
+17 KSFKDYNKGILARI

-224 KQDTSLEDIASLAK
+224 KQDTSLEEVASLAK

-253 SHLACFNSEPAPQKL
+253 SHLACCDSEPVPQKL
-268 VKTGVDLLS
+268 IKTGVDLLS

-292 LGRKDLIVKLR
+292 LGKKELIAKLR
-303 SNQLLRML
+303 KNQLLRML
-311 RVDKVTLAI
+311 RSDKITLA
-320 LCQSTLA
+320 LLASTVLS
-327 YLKNE
+327 YLDKDYNSVPTVFLLSRST
-332 SELIATPRLINR
+332 SELKSVAKRINNSCENIASIIDT
-344 DLDELEKLANTLLDN
+344 ATFGGGGTLPN
-359 LNEQSKSKV
+359 V
-368 KILHSQTFVGGG
+368 KIQSV
-380 SLPNRHIPT
+380 
-389 IAIAL
+389 AL
-394 SGDARILEKKFRSKN
+394 AFKAKKGQKIENLEREFRQKGV
-409 IIGRIE
+409 IGRIE
-415 NESFLLDLRAVLDTD
+415 NQCFLLDLRSVLPSDE
-430 IDALKS
+430 S
-436 ALAQILAQRQ
+436 ALITAINSIFGGQ
-446 DLTCDK
+446 DE

>member
-110 LESGSRGNRYDYTGY
+110 LESGSRGNRYEYTGY

-153 GKGGRCVLSRGEL
+153 GKGGRCVISRGEL

-224 KQDTSLEDIASLAK
+224 KQDTSLEEVASLAK
-238 ERGIISYYDLGGGAV
+238 ERGIISYYDLGGGAA
-253 SHLACFNSEPAPQKL
+253 SSLACFNSEPAPQKL
-268 VKTGVDLLS
+268 IKTGVDLLS

-286 VQAGII
+286 AQAGII
-292 LGRKDLIVKLR
+292 LGKKELIAKLR
-303 SNQLLRML
+303 KNQLLRML
-311 RVDKVTLAI
+311 RSDKITLA
-320 LCQSTLA
+320 LLASTVLS
-327 YLKNE
+327 YLDKDYNSVPTVFLLSRST
-332 SELIATPRLINR
+332 SELKSVAKRINNSCKNIASIIDT
-344 DLDELEKLANTLLDN
+344 ATFGGGGTLPN
-359 LNEQSKSKV
+359 V
-368 KILHSQTFVGGG
+368 KIQSV
-380 SLPNRHIPT
+380 
-389 IAIAL
+389 AL
-394 SGDARILEKKFRSKN
+394 AFKAKKGQKIENLERDFRQKGV
-409 IIGRIE
+409 IGRIE
-415 NESFLLDLRAVLDTD
+415 NQCFLLDLRSVLPSDE
-430 IDALKS
+430 S
-436 ALAQILAQRQ
+436 ALITAINSIFGGQ
-446 DLTCDK
+446 DE

>member
-10 IDKILNH
+10 INKILNH

-31 SRELLNSIRSN
+31 SRELLNSIRSQ
-42 LKDEEINEEKIY
+42 DEEINEEKIY

-224 KQDTSLEDIASLAK
+224 KQDTSLEEVASLAK

-253 SHLACFNSEPAPQKL
+253 SHLACFNSEPVPQKL
-268 VKTGVDLLS
+268 IKTGVDLLS

-292 LGRKDLIVKLR
+292 LGKKELIAKLR
-303 SNQLLRML
+303 KNQLLRML
-311 RVDKVTLAI
+311 RSDKITLA
-320 LCQSTLA
+320 LLASTALS
-327 YLKNE
+327 YLDKDYNSVPTIFLLSRST
-332 SELIATPRLINR
+332 SELKSVAKRINNSCKNIASIIDT
-344 DLDELEKLANTLLDN
+344 ATFGGGGTLPN
-359 LNEQSKSKV
+359 V
-368 KILHSQTFVGGG
+368 KIQSV
-380 SLPNRHIPT
+380 
-389 IAIAL
+389 AL
-394 SGDARILEKKFRSKN
+394 AFRAKKGQKIENLERDFRQKGV
-409 IIGRIE
+409 IGRIE
-415 NESFLLDLRAVLDTD
+415 NQCFLLDLRSVLPSDE
-430 IDALKS
+430 S
-436 ALAQILAQRQ
+436 ALITAINSIFGGQ
-446 DLTCDK
+446 DE

>member
-31 SRELLNSIRSN
+31 SRELLNSIRSQ
-42 LKDEEINEEKIY
+42 DEEINEEKIY

-224 KQDTSLEDIASLAK
+224 KQDTSLEEVASLAK
-238 ERGIISYYDLGGGAV
+238 ERGIISYYDLGGGAA
-253 SHLACFNSEPAPQKL
+253 SSLACFNSEPVPQKL
-268 VKTGVDLLS
+268 IKTGVDLLS

-292 LGRKDLIVKLR
+292 LGKKELIAKLR
-303 SNQLLRML
+303 KNQLLRML
-311 RVDKVTLAI
+311 RSDKITLA
-320 LCQSTLA
+320 LLASTVLS
-327 YLKNE
+327 YLDKDYNSVPTVFLLSRST
-332 SELIATPRLINR
+332 SELKSVAKRINNSCKNIASIIDT
-344 DLDELEKLANTLLDN
+344 ATFGGGGTLPN
-359 LNEQSKSKV
+359 V
-368 KILHSQTFVGGG
+368 KIQSV
-380 SLPNRHIPT
+380 
-389 IAIAL
+389 AL
-394 SGDARILEKKFRSKN
+394 AFKAKKGQKIENLEREFRQKGV
-409 IIGRIE
+409 IGRIE
-415 NESFLLDLRAVLDTD
+415 NQCFLLDLRSVLPSDE
-430 IDALKS
+430 S
-436 ALAQILAQRQ
+436 ALITAINSIFGGQ
-446 DLTCDK
+446 DE

>member
-10 IDKILNH
+10 INKILNH

-153 GKGGRCVLSRGEL
+153 GKGGRCVISRGEL

-173 RVPEV
+173 RMPEV

-224 KQDTSLEDIASLAK
+224 KQDTSLEEVASLAK
-238 ERGIISYYDLGGGAV
+238 ERGIISYYDLGGGAA
-253 SHLACFNSEPAPQKL
+253 SSLACFNSEPAPQKL
-268 VKTGVDLLS
+268 IKTGVDLLS

-292 LGRKDLIVKLR
+292 LGKKELIAKLR
-303 SNQLLRML
+303 KNQLLRML
-311 RVDKVTLAI
+311 RSDKITLA
-320 LCQSTLA
+320 LLASTVLS
-327 YLKNE
+327 YLDKDYNSVPTVFLLSRST
-332 SELIATPRLINR
+332 SELKSVAKRINNSCKNIASIIDT
-344 DLDELEKLANTLLDN
+344 ATFGGGGTLPN
-359 LNEQSKSKV
+359 V
-368 KILHSQTFVGGG
+368 KIQSV
-380 SLPNRHIPT
+380 
-389 IAIAL
+389 AL
-394 SGDARILEKKFRSKN
+394 AFKAKKGQKIENLERDFRQKGV
-409 IIGRIE
+409 IGRIE
-415 NESFLLDLRAVLDTD
+415 NQCFLLDLRSVLPSDE
-430 IDALKS
+430 S
-436 ALAQILAQRQ
+436 ALITAINSIFGGQ
-446 DLTCDK
+446 DE

>member
-153 GKGGRCVLSRGEL
+153 GKGGRCVISRGEL

-224 KQDTSLEDIASLAK
+224 KQDTSLEEVASLAK

-253 SHLACFNSEPAPQKL
+253 PNLACCDSEPAPQKL
-268 VKTGVDLLS
+268 IKTGVDLLS

-292 LGRKDLIVKLR
+292 LGKKELIAKLR
-303 SNQLLRML
+303 KNQLLRML
-311 RVDKVTLAI
+311 RSDKITLA
-320 LCQSTLA
+320 LLASTVLS
-327 YLKNE
+327 YLDKDYNSVPTVFLLSRST
-332 SELIATPRLINR
+332 SELKSVAKRIN
-344 DLDELEKLANTLLDN
+344 N
-359 LNEQSKSKV
+359 S
-368 KILHSQTFVGGG
+368 
-380 SLPNRHIPT
+380 
-389 IAIAL
+389 
-394 SGDARILEKKFRSKN
+394 SKN
-409 IIGRIE
+409 IASIIDTATFGGGGTLPNVKIQSVALAFKAKKGQKIENVERDFRQKGVIGRIE
-415 NESFLLDLRAVLDTD
+415 NECFLLDLRSVLPSDE
-430 IDALKS
+430 S
-436 ALAQILAQRQ
+436 ALITAINSIFGGQ
-446 DLTCDK
+446 DE

>member
-59 NYKAFEKKALKPLI
+59 NYKAFEKKSLKPLI

-224 KQDTSLEDIASLAK
+224 KQDTSLEEIAKLAK
-238 ERGIISYYDLGGGAV
+238 ERGIISYYDLGGGAA
-253 SHLACFNSEPAPQKL
+253 SSLACFNSEPVPQKL

-292 LGRKDLIVKLR
+292 LGKKELIAKLR
-303 SNQLLRML
+303 KNQLLRML
-311 RVDKVTLAI
+311 RSDKITLA
-320 LCQSTLA
+320 LLASTVLS
-327 YLKNE
+327 YLDKDYNSVPTVFLLSRST
-332 SELIATPRLINR
+332 SELKSVAKRINNSCKNIASIIDT
-344 DLDELEKLANTLLDN
+344 ATFGGGGTLPN
-359 LNEQSKSKV
+359 V
-368 KILHSQTFVGGG
+368 KIQSV
-380 SLPNRHIPT
+380 
-389 IAIAL
+389 AL
-394 SGDARILEKKFRSKN
+394 AFKAQKGQKIENLERDFRQKGV
-409 IIGRIE
+409 IGRIE
-415 NESFLLDLRAVLDTD
+415 NQCFLLDLRSVLPSDE
-430 IDALKS
+430 S
-436 ALAQILAQRQ
+436 ALITAINSIFGGQ
-446 DLTCDK
+446 DE

>member
-153 GKGGRCVLSRGEL
+153 GKGGRCVISRGEL

-224 KQDTSLEDIASLAK
+224 KQDTSLEEVASLAK
-238 ERGIISYYDLGGGAV
+238 ERGIISYYDLGGGAA
-253 SHLACFNSEPAPQKL
+253 SSLACFNSEPVPQKL
-268 VKTGVDLLS
+268 IKTGVDLLS

-292 LGRKDLIVKLR
+292 LGKKELIAKLR
-303 SNQLLRML
+303 KNQLLRML
-311 RVDKVTLAI
+311 RSDKITLA
-320 LCQSTLA
+320 LLASTVLS
-327 YLKNE
+327 YLDKDYDSVPTVFLLSRST
-332 SELIATPRLINR
+332 SELKSVAKRINNSCKNIASIIDT
-344 DLDELEKLANTLLDN
+344 ATFGGGGTLPN
-359 LNEQSKSKV
+359 V
-368 KILHSQTFVGGG
+368 KIQSV
-380 SLPNRHIPT
+380 
-389 IAIAL
+389 AL
-394 SGDARILEKKFRSKN
+394 AFRAKKGQKIENLERDFRQKGV
-409 IIGRIE
+409 IGRIE
-415 NESFLLDLRAVLDTD
+415 NGCFLLDLRSVLPSDE
-430 IDALKS
+430 S
-436 ALAQILAQRQ
+436 ALITAINSIFGGQ
-446 DLTCDK
+446 DE

>member
-54 AQINK
+54 TQINK

-73 NATGIVMHTNLGRSV
+73 NATGIVIHTNLGRSV

-153 GKGGRCVLSRGEL
+153 GKGGRCVISRGEL

-224 KQDTSLEDIASLAK
+224 KQDTSLEEVASLAK
-238 ERGIISYYDLGGGAV
+238 ERGIISYYDLGGGAA
-253 SHLACFNSEPAPQKL
+253 SSLACFNSEPAPQKL
-268 VKTGVDLLS
+268 IKTGVDLLS

-292 LGRKDLIVKLR
+292 LGKKELIAKLR
-303 SNQLLRML
+303 KNQLLRML
-311 RVDKVTLAI
+311 RSDKITLA
-320 LCQSTLA
+320 LLASTVLS
-327 YLKNE
+327 YLDKDYNSVPTVFLLSRST
-332 SELIATPRLINR
+332 SELKSVAKRINNSCKNIASIIDT
-344 DLDELEKLANTLLDN
+344 ATFGGGGTLPN
-359 LNEQSKSKV
+359 V
-368 KILHSQTFVGGG
+368 KIQSV
-380 SLPNRHIPT
+380 
-389 IAIAL
+389 AL
-394 SGDARILEKKFRSKN
+394 AFKAKKGQKIENLERDFRQKGV
-409 IIGRIE
+409 IGRIE
-415 NESFLLDLRAVLDTD
+415 NQCFLLDLRSVLPSDE
-430 IDALKS
+430 S
-436 ALAQILAQRQ
+436 ALVAAINSIFGGQ
-446 DLTCDK
+446 DE